1 MTATKIGL
9 LGGTFNPVHVGHLL
23 MAEGVREALGLSKV
37 LWIPARVPPH
47 KPVDADISAD
57 DRCRMVELAIAGHSA
72 FELCRLEL
80 DRPGP
85 SYTVETLRQLRQDQ
99 PGITW
104 YFIVGSD
111 MVPEL
116 SQWRKVEEALRL
128 ATFVAVSR
136 PQAPAGSWPE
146 GVRRLEI
153 PTVDV
158 SSSDIRQRVRD
169 GHSIRYLVPDAVR
182 DYIAAHHLYA

>member
-1 MTATKIGL
+1 MTLMRIGL
-9 LGGTFNPVHVGHLL
+9 FGGTFNPVHQGHLL
-23 MAEGVREALGLSKV
+23 LAEGARAQLSLDQL
-37 LWIPARVPPH
+37 LWIPANAPPH
-47 KPVDADISAD
+47 KPLEGNATPEE
-57 DRCRMVELAIAGHSA
+57 RCRMVELAIAGHSA

-85 SYTVETLRQLRQDQ
+85 SYTVETLRQLHRDQ
-99 PGITW
+99 PGVTW

-116 SQWRKVEEALRL
+116 LQWRAAGEAMRL

-169 GHSIRYLVPDAVR
+169 GRSVRYLVPDPVR